1 MPFRIVAPAKQTE
14 KEYTLRL
21 LNRRRFSIA
30 LASLLWSVG
39 SAFAGTLPS
48 EDADWELRKE
58 SDDIHI
64 YTTELKDSDFAAFK
78 AVADMDVSLSQ
89 LMAVMID
96 PASCTEWVHN
106 CTLSRAFG
114 DGDFHDRYAYSVND
128 MPWPVQ
134 DRDYV
139 IRIRTHGDN
148 HSGVVVMDLNAV
160 PDARKDNDDYVRVE
174 KSDTL
179 YRFEPLGPE
188 QTRLTWIQHT
198 EPNGA
203 IPSWLVNSL
212 IVDIPLK
219 SMRTLE
225 SVAQEPRYAGYRLVF
240 DPAGELV
247 DVVKSEGDVE

>member
-1 MPFRIVAPAKQTE
+1 MFPL
-14 KEYTLRL
+14 TL
-21 LNRRRFSIA
+21 
-30 LASLLWSVG
+30 
-39 SAFAGTLPS
+39 AFAGSLP
-48 EDADWELRKE
+48 DDGADWELRKE
-58 SDDIHI
+58 SDGIRI
-64 YTTELKDSDFAAFK
+64 YTTPLSGSDFEAFK
-78 AVADMDVSLSQ
+78 AVAELDVSVSR

-96 PASCTEWVHN
+96 PESCTEWVHN
-106 CTLSRAFG
+106 CVISKAFG

-139 IRIRTHGDN
+139 IRIQTQGN
-148 HSGVVVMDLNAV
+148 KASGVIVMALNAI
-160 PDARKDNDDYVRVE
+160 PNARDEKDDYVRVD

-179 YRFEPLGPE
+179 YRFEPLNAD

-212 IVDIPLK
+212 VVDIPLK
-219 SMRTLE
+219 SIRNLE
-225 SVAQEPRYAGYRLVF
+225 SIAQKPRYADYNLVF
-240 DPAGELV
+240 NPSGALV